1 MGGILLVSKLISF
14 LYVLVIGI
22 MLSPYVVFT
31 WGVGD
36 TDGAI
41 IIVAVYLSLALFILY
56 ITFRDNKNKDLYL

>member
-1 MGGILLVSKLISF
+1 MVSKLVSF
-14 LYVLVIGI
+14 LYVLIVGI

-56 ITFRDNKNKDLYL
+56 IAFRNDKNKNETPSL

>member
-1 MGGILLVSKLISF
+1 MLVSKLVSF
-14 LYVLVIGI
+14 LYVLIVGI

-56 ITFRDNKNKDLYL
+56 IAFRNDKNKNETPSL